1 MSKRLLQI
9 RTEALAAEFIYTR
22 KIKTLSNLSTVINLL
37 TILLPILVLTSSFIL
52 KGTPYEK
59 CADIASAIIGSIL
72 LCLVVAS
79 LIFKID
85 QKKENYNL
93 SRRENNII
101 ASDAIEYI
109 ENGTTDE
116 SELRWFYKYISNVD
130 SRDRENVG
138 EVDRELRQEAH
149 REALKRLIP
158 GSADI
163 VCSVCNSSPFIFQKG
178 DCDICGNKPKE
189 SQ

>member
-1 MSKRLLQI
+1 MSKRLEQI

-22 KIKTLSNLSTVINLL
+22 KIRTLSNLSTAINLL

-52 KGTPYEK
+52 KGTQYEK
-59 CADIASAIIGSIL
+59 CADIASVIIGSIL
-72 LCLVVAS
+72 LCLVIAS

-101 ASDAIEYI
+101 ASDAIDYMED
-109 ENGTTDE
+109 GTTDE
-116 SELRWFYKYISNVD
+116 SELKWFYKYVANVD
-130 SRDRENVG
+130 SRDKENVG
-138 EVDRELRQEAH
+138 EVDIKLKQEAH

-158 GSADI
+158 GSADV
-163 VCSVCNSSPFIFQKG
+163 VCSVCNSSPFNFKKG
-178 DCDICGNKPKE
+178 DCGICGNTLKE
-189 SQ
+189 KQ